1 MDLSNKCFSQ
11 GFICI
16 SFPLDHIQADI
27 MCFHLL
33 KVFHL
38 GRAYYFSEKKK
49 HLCLTVSESV
59 ALDVVTVIIE
69 VEHKLPLQP
78 FFVICRKGL
87 KV

>member
-1 MDLSNKCFSQ
+1 
-11 GFICI
+11 
-16 SFPLDHIQADI
+16 

-38 GRAYYFSEKKK
+38 DRAYYFSEKKK
-49 HLCLTVSESV
+49 QLCLTVSESV
-59 ALDVVTVIIE
+59 SLNMVTVIIE

-78 FFVICRKGL
+78 FFVIYRKRL

>member
-1 MDLSNKCFSQ
+1 
-11 GFICI
+11 
-16 SFPLDHIQADI
+16 

-59 ALDVVTVIIE
+59 AFNVVTIIIE
-69 VEHKLPLQP
+69 IKHKLPLQP
-78 FFVICRKGL
+78 FFVIYRKRL
-87 KV
+87 TV